1 MPITGM
7 AEGVLRVSSAP
18 KPQQLHAEALGSA
31 RVEAR

>member
-18 KPQQLHAEALGSA
+18 RPQQLHAEALGTTG
-31 RVEAR
+31 VEAR